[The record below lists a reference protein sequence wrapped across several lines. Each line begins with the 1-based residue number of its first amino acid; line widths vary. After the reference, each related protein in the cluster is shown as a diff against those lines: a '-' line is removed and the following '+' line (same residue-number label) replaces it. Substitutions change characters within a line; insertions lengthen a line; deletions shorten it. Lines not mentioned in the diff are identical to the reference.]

1 MIDKDVIVIG
11 AGPAGLAAADALAGA
26 GLAVLMLDEQAAAG
40 GQVYRGID
48 SSRLDAAGV
57 LDQDYWTGRTLTRAP
72 NLARVEIAYQSKV
85 WHIAEGNQV
94 SYLQAGRAQT
104 ARGKFLVIA
113 TGARERPVAIPGWTL
128 PGVMTAGAAQI
139 LLKTASVT
147 ADDAVFAGS
156 GPLLYL
162 IAAQYLASGARI
174 KAILDTTSGANY
186 LRAAASLLP
195 CLGNRQL
202 YKGLGMLAR
211 LMRSDTPFHR
221 GVTDI
226 QGHGPS
232 ALNQVSWTRGGKRH
246 TLECNALFLHQGVVP
261 NIEIPL
267 AAGCDW
273 VWSEA
278 RLCWEI
284 PVDAHGASSVPTV
297 FVVGDG
303 ARIIGAKAAVL
314 SGKLAASRIAALAG
328 VGAAASQGQ
337 TQGLSPGNPQNNSSH
352 NTPLDPPQDKSLLRL
367 RTRELRMR
375 QFLDRLYRPDEA
387 SILSSDPQTVVCRC
401 ENLRI
406 QDLVSTVP
414 DAGADLNF
422 VKSASRCGM
431 GPCQG
436 RQCSHST
443 ALLARRADPAQH
455 QPVPLR
461 PRSPLAPLSL
471 QELASYKDA
480 T

>member
-11 AGPAGLAAADALAGA
+11 AGPAGLAAADALAGS

-48 SSRLDAAGV
+48 SSRLNTAGV
-57 LDQDYWTGRTLTRAP
+57 LDQDYWTGRTLTQAP
-72 NLARVEIAYQSKV
+72 NLAQVEIAYQAKV

-162 IAAQYLASGARI
+162 IAAQYLAAGARI
-174 KAILDTTSGANY
+174 KAILDTTPGANY
-186 LRAAASLLP
+186 LRAAAGLLP

-202 YKGLGMLAR
+202 YKGMGMLAR
-211 LMRSDTPFHR
+211 LMRADVPFYR
-221 GVTDI
+221 GVTGI
-226 QGHGPS
+226 QAHGPS
-232 ALNQVSWTRGGKRH
+232 TLSQVSWTSGGKRR
-246 TLECNALFLHQGVVP
+246 TLDCDALFLHQGVVP

-314 SGKLAASRIAALAG
+314 SGKLAASRIVALTG
-328 VGAAASQGQ
+328 VGAEASQGEAQ
-337 TQGLSPGNPQNNSSH
+337 RLSPGNPQNKPH
-352 NTPLDPPQDKSLLRL
+352 DTPHDKPLLRL
-367 RTRELRMR
+367 RKRELRMR

-471 QELASYKDA
+471 QELASYKDV

>member
-11 AGPAGLAAADALAGA
+11 AGPAGLAAADALAGS

-48 SSRLDAAGV
+48 SSRLDSAGV
-57 LDQDYWTGRTLTRAP
+57 LDQDYWTGRALTQAP
-72 NLARVEIAYQSKV
+72 NLARVEIAYQAKV
-85 WHIAEGNQV
+85 WHIADGNQV
-94 SYLQAGRAQT
+94 SYLQAGKAQT

-139 LLKTASVT
+139 MLKTASVT

-162 IAAQYLASGARI
+162 IAAQYLAAGARI
-174 KAILDTTSGANY
+174 KAILDTTPGANY

-202 YKGLGMLAR
+202 YKGIGMLTR
-211 LMRSDTPFHR
+211 LMRSEVPIHR
-221 GVTDI
+221 GVTGI
-226 QGHGPS
+226 QALGTS
-232 ALNQVSWTRGGKRH
+232 ALSQVSWTRGGKRR
-246 TLECNALFLHQGVVP
+246 TLDGNALFLHQGVVP

-328 VGAAASQGQ
+328 VGAAAAQSK
-337 TQGLSPGNPQNNSSH
+337 PHHNPQDSA
-352 NTPLDPPQDKSLLRL
+352 LLRL
-367 RTRELRMR
+367 RKRELRMR

-406 QDLVSTVP
+406 QDLVATVP

-471 QELASYKDA
+471 QELASYKDVS
-480 T
+480 

>member
-11 AGPAGLAAADALAGA
+11 AGPAGLAAADALAGS

-48 SSRLDAAGV
+48 SSRLGTAGI
-57 LDQDYWTGRTLTRAP
+57 LDQDYWTGRTLTQAR
-72 NLARVEIAYQSKV
+72 NLARVEIAYQAKV
-85 WHIAEGNQV
+85 WHIADGNEV

-113 TGARERPVAIPGWTL
+113 AGARERPVAIPGWTL

-162 IAAQYLASGARI
+162 IAAQYLAAGARI
-174 KAILDTTSGANY
+174 KAILDTTPGANY

-211 LMRSDTPFHR
+211 LMRSEVPIHR
-221 GVTDI
+221 GVTGI
-226 QGHGPS
+226 QALGTS
-232 ALNQVSWTRGGKRH
+232 ALSQVSWTSGGKRR
-246 TLECNALFLHQGVVP
+246 TLDGNALFLHQGVVP

-278 RLCWEI
+278 RLCWEV

-314 SGKLAASRIAALAG
+314 SGRLAASRIVALAG
-328 VGAAASQGQ
+328 AGAAAVQGK
-337 TQGLSPGNPQNNSSH
+337 TQ
-352 NTPLDPPQDKSLLRL
+352 DCPQDSALLRL
-367 RTRELRMR
+367 RKRELRMR

-401 ENLRI
+401 EHLRI

-436 RQCSHST
+436 RQCSHSA

-471 QELASYKDA
+471 QELAAYQDV